1 MKEQAET
8 FKNVVSSRFIVNNES
23 AMSIPVALTIAGSDP
38 SGGAGIQADLKTFH
52 QRGVYGTSVITLVTA
67 QNTRNVSAVEML
79 PAGIV
84 AAQLEAVL
92 EDIPPVAAKCGA
104 LGNFEIVRLIAEKAR
119 NFGFPLVVDPVM
131 VSKHGRPLMTD
142 QARIALKELLLPNA
156 FLVTP
161 NLHEAGELADMMVCD
176 PATMKEAAVK
186 IASLGAQAVL
196 VKGGHLEAE
205 AIDVLYWKGEILE
218 FRSPRIHTVHTHGT
232 GCTYSA
238 CITAELA
245 KGHSLIDAVEI
256 AKRYITKAIET
267 NPGLGQGSG
276 PVNHHAQ
283 TP

>member
-1 MKEQAET
+1 MT
-8 FKNVVSSRFIVNNES
+8 
-23 AMSIPVALTIAGSDP
+23 IPVALTIAGSDP

-104 LGNFEIVRLIAEKAR
+104 LGNFEIVCLIAEKAR